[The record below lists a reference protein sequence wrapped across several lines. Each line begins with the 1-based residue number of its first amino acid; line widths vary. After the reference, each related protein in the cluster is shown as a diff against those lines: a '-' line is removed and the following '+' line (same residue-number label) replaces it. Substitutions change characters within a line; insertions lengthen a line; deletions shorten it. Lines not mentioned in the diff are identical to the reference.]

1 MQMLS
6 AAAQV
11 AALAL
16 AMAAHEAAHAGMAYS
31 LGDPTAKLAGR
42 LTLNPLKHIDPLG
55 TVILPAILM
64 ISNAGFVFGW
74 AKPVPV
80 DERYLKTKQD
90 AILVSLAGVAVNLGL
105 AMLFGFL
112 LQILWSNQWMAQ
124 AEFIPLFLLYS
135 VLINSVL
142 AVFNMIPMPPLDGSH
157 VLRLAL
163 PPDLSLRYQ
172 RLQPYGI
179 VLLFVLLATGLLWK
193 VMNFFIQP
201 LCKIALGDLAKI
213 FFGG

>member
-1 MQMLS
+1 MQMLN

-42 LTLNPLKHIDPLG
+42 LTLNPLKHIDLVG
-55 TVILPAILM
+55 TVILPAVLLIT
-64 ISNAGFVFGW
+64 NAGFLFGW

-80 DERYLKTKQD
+80 DERFLKTRQD

-105 AMLFGFL
+105 AMVLGFL
-112 LQILWSNQWMAQ
+112 FQILWANQWVDKAG
-124 AEFIPLFLLYS
+124 FIPLFFLYS
-135 VLINSVL
+135 VIINSVL

-163 PPDLSLRYQ
+163 PRDLSLRYQ
-172 RLQPYGI
+172 QLQPYGI
-179 VLLFVLLATGLLWK
+179 IILFILLATGALWK
-193 VMNFFIQP
+193 VMDFFIQP
-201 LCKIALGDLAKI
+201 ICKIALGDLARI
-213 FFGG
+213 LYGG